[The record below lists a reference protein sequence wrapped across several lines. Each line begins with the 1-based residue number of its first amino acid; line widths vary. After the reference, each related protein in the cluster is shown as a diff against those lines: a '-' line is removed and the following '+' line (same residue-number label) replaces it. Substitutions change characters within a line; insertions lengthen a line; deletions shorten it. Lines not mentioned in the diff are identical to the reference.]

1 MLPSAYTAKEHW
13 RPHNVKT
20 LGRDYF
26 NINKYLKL
34 SMLVDTIWM
43 KHFGD
48 KSHCRRFIWIFL
60 CEFNGKF
67 EGS

>member
-1 MLPSAYTAKEHW
+1 
-13 RPHNVKT
+13 
-20 LGRDYF
+20 
-26 NINKYLKL
+26 
-34 SMLVDTIWM
+34 MLVDTIWM